1 MPFRTNSSE
10 SSENNARYI
19 KYMAALIFRKFF
31 DLNEMPILRQAPSHL
46 VFEL

>member
-31 DLNEMPILRQAPSHL
+31 D
-46 VFEL
+46 FERNAYSQTSS